1 MEKESPVKKLR
12 LLTALVAGVFVWVV
26 AGKCAGWVM
35 MTAAGR
41 AHGVNGTTLL
51 IYSFIELLL
60 ITGGMA
66 LCLRLAG
73 MRFADIGLTDLDWQ
87 KELVTGLLAGT
98 VMALLQFLILLP
110 LTGGAGREDVI
121 ASLRLMGTGCWNI
134 LAMIVV
140 GWVSGGFCEELFF
153 RGHLIHLTRTM
164 LGGSRW
170 AAAAALVISTVYF
183 GYSHRY
189 QGTTGMIDTGMAAL
203 VFGLLYLWRGR
214 LIAPMV
220 AHGLYDML
228 LILGMAVLYQ

>member
-1 MEKESPVKKLR
+1 MEKESLVIKLR
-12 LLTALVAGVFVWVV
+12 LLTALVAGVFVWII

-35 MTAAGR
+35 KTAA
-41 AHGVNGTTLL
+41 ANTYGVNGTTLL

-73 MRFADIGLTDLDWQ
+73 MRFTDIGLTDLDWK

-121 ASLRLMGTGCWNI
+121 AGLRLMGTGCWNI

-183 GYSHRY
+183 GYSHSY
-189 QGTTGMIDTGMAAL
+189 QGTTGMIDTGMAAI

-228 LILGMAVLYQ
+228 LIVGMALLYQ